1 MYTIKNLKTMNGM
14 EGMAYSC
21 TLYRD
26 GIKIA
31 ECIQD
36 GRGGNTNIRF
46 LNRDEEKKLD
56 AHCATLPP
64 CPPFYPGDKPLN
76 MDADLFIAQL
86 VEQFQTDK
94 QLKSWCKKKTVYR
107 VPGQQYKE
115 GEYSISPTPYTSKI
129 KDFLVGKYGKDV
141 EIINEKFA

>member
-1 MYTIKNLKTMNGM
+1 MYTVKNVKTMQGM
-14 EGMAYSC
+14 EGIAYSC

-64 CPPFYPGDKPLN
+64 CPPFYPGDKPMP
-76 MDADLFIAQL
+76 MDADMFIAGL
-86 VEQFQTDK
+86 VDQIEVNK
-94 QLKSWCKKKTVYR
+94 QLKRWCKTKTVYR
-107 VPGQQYKE
+107 IPGRQYKE
-115 GEYSISPTPYTSKI
+115 GEYEVSKTSYSPKV
-129 KDFLVGKYGKDV
+129 KDFLVGKYGNV
-141 EIINEKFA
+141 EILNEQFV